1 MLDSRF
7 LNSPHPQRNQIFAP
21 AAPLPLP
28 VLVVTGFLGSGKT
41 TLVKQS
47 PGLVRHFL
55 IFWVQGHMVSAST
68 LGCRPAFLPPR
79 LMKRRG
85 NLRLA
90 AVAHDLADTVNV
102 DAAFLSSVA
111 EVQRGHGFQDVSM
124 KLERGGGFSKLFSLS
139 SQRSWQG
146 GIPFS
151 ANYGRMPRW

>member
-1 MLDSRF
+1 MMLDSRF
-7 LNSPHPQRNQIFAP
+7 FNPHTQRNQIFAP

-47 PGLVRHFL
+47 PGLVRHFFGTGMYRVTWFL
-55 IFWVQGHMVSAST
+55 LQPWDAVQ
-68 LGCRPAFLPPR
+68 RFLSPR

-111 EVQRGHGFQDVSM
+111 EVQRGHGFKMFQ
-124 KLERGGGFSKLFSLS
+124 
-139 SQRSWQG
+139 
-146 GIPFS
+146 
-151 ANYGRMPRW
+151 

>member
-1 MLDSRF
+1 MMLNSRF
-7 LNSPHPQRNQIFAP
+7 FNSPHPQRNQIFAP

-47 PGLVRHFL
+47 PGLVRHFFGTGSHGL
-55 IFWVQGHMVSAST
+55 PLQPWDAVQ
-68 LGCRPAFLPPR
+68 RFLSPR

-124 KLERGGGFSKLFSLS
+124 KLERGGGFAKLFSLS

>member
-1 MLDSRF
+1 MMLDSRF
-7 LNSPHPQRNQIFAP
+7 FNPHPQRNQIFAP

-47 PGLVRHFL
+47 PGLVRHFFGTGMYRVTWFL
-55 IFWVQGHMVSAST
+55 LQPWDAVQ
-68 LGCRPAFLPPR
+68 RFLSPR

-151 ANYGRMPRW
+151 ANYGRMP